1 MSQPAGRALDDMR
14 HARTGTNLGITLY
27 AQFGDQPTTADPYL
41 GVFNDQGLATFAA
54 TAINTGLVPMDAPWI
69 SVGRLVY
76 AEPCVSGIDDF
87 IAVMVS
93 PAVARWLANR
103 VASAQPPPSQDPPA

>member
-1 MSQPAGRALDDMR
+1 
-14 HARTGTNLGITLY
+14 
-27 AQFGDQPTTADPYL
+27 
-41 GVFNDQGLATFAA
+41 
-54 TAINTGLVPMDAPWI
+54 
-69 SVGRLVY
+69 
-76 AEPCVSGIDDF
+76 VSGIDDF